1 MVTVPSTGK
10 RSPSMDRHPDE
21 AVLREIHEAGL
32 KEAESTRRWRWPV
45 LLVLLLVVLW
55 WSGHL

>member
-1 MVTVPSTGK
+1 
-10 RSPSMDRHPDE
+10 MDRHPDE